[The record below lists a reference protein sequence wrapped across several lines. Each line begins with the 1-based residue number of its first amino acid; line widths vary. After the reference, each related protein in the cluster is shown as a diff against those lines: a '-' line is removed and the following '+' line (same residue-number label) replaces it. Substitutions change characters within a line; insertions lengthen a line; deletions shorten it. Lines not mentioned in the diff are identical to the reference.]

1 IPPPRSSAMVGSE
14 MLTMLPL
21 RVLMK
26 APTDTAESTSHF
38 PLFGEEAC
46 PDVTLSSFPV
56 RTSEPA
62 STRSPIPL
70 RSRLRCPFTNYT
82 RPCEQQRAREAYQGH
97 TCLVRRHEDESGR
110 EGGAGAG
117 GGAAYGVVIT
127 GRAAGRLRAR
137 GG

>member
-1 IPPPRSSAMVGSE
+1 MVGSE

-70 RSRLRCPFTNYT
+70 RSRLRCPLTNNT
-82 RPCEQQRAREAYQGH
+82 R
-97 TCLVRRHEDESGR
+97 
-110 EGGAGAG
+110 
-117 GGAAYGVVIT
+117 GVVTSEARVLLKQVEPLAIEVQSGT
-127 GRAAGRLRAR
+127 ALGQHRAESQP
-137 GG
+137 